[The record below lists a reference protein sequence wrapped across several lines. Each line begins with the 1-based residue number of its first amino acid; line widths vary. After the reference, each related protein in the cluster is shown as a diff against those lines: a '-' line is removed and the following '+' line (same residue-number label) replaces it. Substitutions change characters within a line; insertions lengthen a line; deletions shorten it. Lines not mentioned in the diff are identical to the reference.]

1 MRSEERMTSGP
12 GTAAGRAGGEHMLNY
27 EEELAKFT
35 PVRTTDML
43 TQSVREEL
51 EQQDIAG
58 FLMEIVEENRK
69 LEAKNAKGN
78 RTGAYGS

>member
-1 MRSEERMTSGP
+1 
-12 GTAAGRAGGEHMLNY
+12 MLNY
-27 EEELAKFT
+27 EEELAKFS

-58 FLMEIVEENRK
+58 FLMEIVDENRK
-69 LEAKNAKGN
+69 LEAKSGKGN
-78 RTGAYGS
+78 RTGAYGG

>member
-1 MRSEERMTSGP
+1 
-12 GTAAGRAGGEHMLNY
+12 MLNY

-51 EQQDIAG
+51 EQQRA
-58 FLMEIVEENRK
+58 K
-69 LEAKNAKGN
+69 LRALDDLQAQQRAAAEQRRTAEAALQDFTSTPDAAATRPG
-78 RTGAYGS
+78 R

>member
-1 MRSEERMTSGP
+1 
-12 GTAAGRAGGEHMLNY
+12 MLNY

-58 FLMEIVEENRK
+58 FLMEIVEEN

>member
-1 MRSEERMTSGP
+1 
-12 GTAAGRAGGEHMLNY
+12 MLNY

-58 FLMEIVEENRK
+58 FLMEIVEENRRA
-69 LEAKNAKGN
+69 EAKSGKGN
-78 RTGAYGS
+78 RTGAYGG